1 MADAGAAPLELGT
14 EKIGTLLRKFA
25 VPGIIAQTA
34 ASLYNMVDS
43 IYIGH
48 IPDVGSYAISG
59 LAVTFPLMNIS
70 IALGT
75 LVGVGAMT
83 LISIMLGQKKYESAG
98 KVLSNTLTLNV
109 IIGVV
114 FTIMALAFLDPIL
127 YFFGASERT
136 IPFARDYMTIIILGN
151 TFTHLLHGFNGII
164 RSSGHPKT
172 AMGLTLF
179 TVISNAILDPIF
191 IFGLGMG
198 IKGAALATVICQIL
212 ALVYTFKFLGD
223 KKHFLHFSKPL
234 FRLNGRI
241 ARQSLAIGLGPFM
254 MNVAASLVALFVN
267 QQLRK
272 YGGDLAIGAYGI
284 VNRFVMLFAMICMG
298 FNQGLQPIA
307 GYNFGARQYKRVKE
321 VFILTAKW
329 EVLVTT
335 VCFLIAMFVPQVAAG
350 MFTNDPELLGLS
362 SRGMRIMCSGF
373 ALVGFGMASGN
384 FFQCLGMVKKSI
396 FLSLSRQLL
405 FLLPFIYTLPLWF
418 QETGVW
424 ISFPI
429 SDILNIIVSAI
440 FIAGLFKKFNLMN
453 DGDDPELLGGI
464 TTTRRV
470 DHPTLQRAF
479 SNLRRF
485 LPFNNSTRV

>member
-1 MADAGAAPLELGT
+1 MADSAAAPLELGT
-14 EKIGTLLRKFA
+14 EKIGSLLRKYA

-48 IPDVGSYAISG
+48 IPDVGPYAISG

-83 LISIMLGQKKYESAG
+83 LISILLGQKNYETAG
-98 KVLSNTLTLNV
+98 KVLSNTLTLNLIV
-109 IIGVV
+109 GIL
-114 FTIMALAFLDPIL
+114 FTIVTLVFLDPIL

-151 TFTHLLHGFNGII
+151 TFAHLMHGFNGII
-164 RSSGHPKT
+164 RCSGHPKT

-179 TVISNAILDPIF
+179 TVISNAILDPVF
-191 IFGLGMG
+191 IFALGLG
-198 IKGAALATVICQIL
+198 IKGAALATVICQL
-212 ALVYTFKFLGD
+212 MALVYTFKFLSD
-223 KKHFLHFSKPL
+223 KKHFLHFSKPV
-234 FRLNGRI
+234 FRLEKRI
-241 ARQSLAIGLGPFM
+241 AKQSLAIGVGPFM

-307 GYNFGARQYKRVKE
+307 GYNYGARQYKRVRE
-321 VFILTAKW
+321 IFVLTAKW

-335 VCFLIAMFVPQVAAG
+335 VCFLIAMFIPELAVG
-350 MFTNDPELLGLS
+350 MFTNDPELKALAARGL
-362 SRGMRIMCSGF
+362 RITTSGF

-440 FIAGLFKKFNLMN
+440 LIINIFKKFKRLK
-453 DGDDPELLGGI
+453 DGEEASSLGGA
-464 TTTRRV
+464 V
-470 DHPTLQRAF
+470 
-479 SNLRRF
+479 
-485 LPFNNSTRV
+485 

>member
-1 MADAGAAPLELGT
+1 MADQSSAPLELGT
-14 EKIGTLLRKFA
+14 EKIGTLLRRFA

-48 IPDVGSYAISG
+48 IPDVGAYAISG

-83 LISIMLGQKKYESAG
+83 LISIMLGQKNYESAG

-109 IIGVV
+109 IIGVL
-114 FTIMALAFLDPIL
+114 FTVLALAFLDPIL
-127 YFFGASERT
+127 YFFGASDKT

-191 IFGLGMG
+191 IFALGMG
-198 IKGAALATVICQIL
+198 IKGAALATVICQVL

-223 KKHFLHFSKPL
+223 KKQFLHFSKPV
-234 FRLNGRI
+234 FRFEARI
-241 ARQSLAIGLGPFM
+241 AKQSLAIGVGPFM

-307 GYNFGARQYKRVKE
+307 GYNYGARQYKRVRE
-321 VFILTAKW
+321 IFVLTAKW
-329 EVLVTT
+329 EVLVTS
-335 VCFLIAMFVPQVAAG
+335 VCFLIAMFVPELAVG
-350 MFTNDPELLGLS
+350 MFTNDPELKALAA
-362 SRGMRIMCSGF
+362 RGMRIMCSGF

-418 QETGVW
+418 KETGVW
-424 ISFPI
+424 VSFPI

-440 FIAGLFKKFNLMN
+440 LIADIFKKFKRLK
-453 DGDDPELLGGI
+453 DGEEASSLGGA
-464 TTTRRV
+464 V
-470 DHPTLQRAF
+470 
-479 SNLRRF
+479 
-485 LPFNNSTRV
+485 